1 MKPEAFRAWRT
12 KLGYTQA
19 QAAENF
25 KVSRVTIANW
35 ETGATRIPGMVEQM
49 CSVLEMRW
57 KMRDEFGPVTLVYGN
72 GAMFV
77 DPYKPIPPFQ
87 PLQREPF
94 KTNQEAIG
102 KACQITEG
110 CQSLN
115 IVDEVML
122 FCGMSCNFG
131 KNARSVS
138 SSKRLKRRRENLS
151 NRRRANIA
159 HPTLLRARCSLC
171 CWAQPPP
178 DIERIGIPNTC
189 PTGLSEPA
197 FYAFDRIRIPR
208 WPQGRGR

>member
-19 QAAENF
+19 EAAEKF

-72 GAMFV
+72 GALFV

-94 KTNQEAIG
+94 KTNQEAIS

-115 IVDEVML
+115 IVDESNVVL
-122 FCGMSCNFG
+122 WNVVQLREEC
-131 KNARSVS
+131 A
-138 SSKRLKRRRENLS
+138 KRLQQQKAEKK
-151 NRRRANIA
+151 
-159 HPTLLRARCSLC
+159 ARKPI
-171 CWAQPPP
+171 QPPS
-178 DIERIGIPNTC
+178 R
-189 PTGLSEPA
+189 
-197 FYAFDRIRIPR
+197 
-208 WPQGRGR
+208 